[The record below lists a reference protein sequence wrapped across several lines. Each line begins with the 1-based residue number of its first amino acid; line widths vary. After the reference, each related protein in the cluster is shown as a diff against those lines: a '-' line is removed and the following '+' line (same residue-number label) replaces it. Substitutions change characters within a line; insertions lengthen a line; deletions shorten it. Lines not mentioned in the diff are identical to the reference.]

1 MGTATKKTAKDSKK
15 KAVKAKDLNAK
26 KNVKGGIGPSTKLT
40 GRLIT
45 R

>member
-15 KAVKAKDLNAK
+15 KQVKAKDLNAK
-26 KNVKGGIGPSTKLT
+26 KNVKGGVAKIST